1 MDYNIAQFENVWVS
15 DRISLKI
22 SKNSFWQHRTGLQ
35 TCFPSC
41 LLLIKFHATNLRE
54 HLINGCDTM
63 GLRKYTARVLFSV
76 AIHTTKEK
84 NDFRHLNEHADH
96 EPYNN

>member
-1 MDYNIAQFENVWVS
+1 MGLRSNFFKNFEKQLLAASHWFTNLLSIVS
-15 DRISLKI
+15 ITHKI
-22 SKNSFWQHRTGLQ
+22 SRHK
-35 TCFPSC
+35 
-41 LLLIKFHATNLRE
+41 LRE